1 MFVLNT
7 MNDFK
12 ILIESSSVPIAI
24 YTFESGKITTFL
36 VSDGFIKLQK
46 PGMTRDEVLHQLN
59 YNMYVNVHSDD
70 TIRIA
75 NAAREFALY
84 DKTYDVIYREKL
96 YGKNEYSFLHAY
108 GYHQFINDKRYA
120 IITYD
125 DISMAINE
133 NYTHDKIF
141 DHSIL
146 ELINKTNEAMAV
158 ITIDT
163 HELLMS
169 NSTIRAILH
178 PVKSFDSGITF
189 EEYFFEANTKP
200 WIDFDSIADKGES
213 ILVNPNN
220 NSEIVFRVRT
230 STFAGKDVF
239 IISANLKDVKY
250 HDSLTGL
257 ANMNYFLL
265 RGDEKV
271 KQILSESS
279 IPTIIYFD
287 LSNMKKYNYSY
298 GFQAGNDL
306 LKNVANVLKEYF
318 SDQMV
323 CRFSDDHFV
332 VLGNLPD
339 YQARVSAVHQMI
351 LNLGQ
356 GLTVEIKAGIYQIS
370 KTEAD
375 LTLAVDCAR
384 LACRSIKNSMDR
396 YYQIYNPILKAT
408 SDLFEYVSVNIDKAI
423 KNEEIIVYYQPVIRT
438 SSNKVC
444 GFEALSRW
452 NDTVYGLLS
461 PGVFIAA
468 LEETH
473 QIHKLD
479 SYIIKK
485 ICQDLR
491 ANLDHGCNVVPVS
504 FNLSKLDFI
513 SCDIF
518 SIVEEQVEANQIPR
532 KLINIEITE
541 SIMISDKFIR
551 DVIEKFHKT
560 GYSVWMDDFGSGYS
574 SLNVLKDY
582 NFDELKIDMDFISSF
597 TDKSKQIIQSTVEMA
612 NKIGIETLAEGVET
626 NEQYT
631 FLKEIGCEK
640 VQGFLFG
647 KPLPIE
653 ECIKNCKTLDLDFE
667 EFT

>member
-1 MFVLNT
+1 MFFSSNISE
-7 MNDFK
+7 FK
-12 ILIESSSVPIAI
+12 IFIESSPVPLVI
-24 YTFESGKITTFL
+24 YTFENGKISTFL
-36 VSDGFIKLQK
+36 VSEGFIALQN
-46 PGMTRDEVLHQLN
+46 PEMTRDDVIHQLN

-70 TIRIA
+70 SIRIA

-96 YGKNEYSFLHAY
+96 YGGDEYCYLHAY
-108 GYHQFINDKRYA
+108 GYHQFINNKRYA
-120 IITYD
+120 IVTYD
-125 DISMAINE
+125 DISAAVSQ
-133 NYTHDKIF
+133 NYADNRIF

-163 HELLMS
+163 HEILMS
-169 NSTIRAILH
+169 NSTIRALLH
-178 PVKSFDSGITF
+178 PSRSFDSGITF
-189 EEYFFEANTKP
+189 EEYFFSADEKP

-213 ILVNPNN
+213 IIVNPEN
-220 NSEIVFRVRT
+220 NSELVFRVRT
-230 STFAGKDVF
+230 STFAGKDVY

-265 RGDEKV
+265 RGVEKV
-271 KQILSESS
+271 NQILSENNL
-279 IPTIIYFD
+279 PTIIYFD
-287 LSNMKKYNYSY
+287 LSNMKKYNYTY
-298 GFQAGNDL
+298 GFQAGNEL

-332 VLGNLPD
+332 VVGNLPD
-339 YQARVSAVHQMI
+339 YQTRIRAVHQMI

-370 KTEAD
+370 RTETD
-375 LTLAVDCAR
+375 LTLACDYAR
-384 LACRSIKNSMDR
+384 LACKSIKNTMDK
-396 YYQIYNPILKAT
+396 YYQVYNPILKAT
-408 SDLFEYVSVNIDKAI
+408 SDLYEYVSVNIDKAI

-438 SSNKVC
+438 STNQVC

-452 NDTVYGLLS
+452 KDSVYGLLS

-491 ANLDHGCNVVPVS
+491 YNLDHGNQVVPVS

-513 SCDIF
+513 SCDIY
-518 SIVEEQVEANQIPR
+518 SIVEEQVELNNIPR

-551 DVIEKFHKT
+551 DIIEKFHKT

-597 TDKSKQIIQSTVEMA
+597 TDKSKHIIQSTVEMA
-612 NKIGIETLAEGVET
+612 SRIGIETLAEGVET
-626 NEQYT
+626 DEQYS

-647 KPLPIE
+647 KPLPIT
-653 ECIKNCKTLDLDFE
+653 ECMKNCETLGLKFE
-667 EFT
+667 EII